1 MAKLTLNTIG
11 SRYGSIDALNANF
24 DAIETALENTL
35 SRDGTIPNTMEVDLD
50 MNSNNIINYVTD
62 VTNSSSLITVGTADT
77 RYVNTTGDTMTGT
90 LNMGNKPII
99 NLQDAINNQDAIT
112 LKQVNGLVQSANTG
126 NIVKLREIATAT
138 AGQTIFNLSGLTY
151 TPASNNL
158 SVFIQGIKQRLT
170 SAYAETD
177 NNTITFTEAVPV
189 TAVVEFI
196 VNDDI

>member
-35 SRDGTIPNTMEVDLD
+35 SRDGSIPNTMDAPLD
-50 MNSNNIINYVTD
+50 MDSN
-62 VTNSSSLITVGTADT
+62 
-77 RYVNTTGDTMTGT
+77 R
-90 LNMGNKPII
+90 II
-99 NLQDAINNQDAIT
+99 NLTDGINNQDAVT

-138 AGQTIFNLSGLTY
+138 AGQTVFNLSALTY

-189 TAVVEFI
+189 NAVIEFI
-196 VNDDI
+196 INDDI

>member
-35 SRDGTIPNTMEVDLD
+35 SRDGTLPNNMDANFD
-50 MNSNNIINYVTD
+50 MDSNRIINM
-62 VTNSSSLITVGTADT
+62 AD
-77 RYVNTTGDTMTGT
+77 G
-90 LNMGNKPII
+90 
-99 NLQDAINNQDAIT
+99 INNPDAVT
-112 LKQVNGLVQSANTG
+112 VRQMNGLIQGAYSG

-138 AGQTIFNLSGLTY
+138 SGQTVFNLASLTY
-151 TPASNNL
+151 VPNSNNL
-158 SVFIQGIKQRLT
+158 SVFINGIKQRVT
-170 SAYAETD
+170 SSYAETD

-196 VNDDI
+196 INDDV

>member
-1 MAKLTLNTIG
+1 MAKLTLTTIG
-11 SRYGSIDALNANF
+11 SRYGSIDALNNNF

-35 SRDGTIPNTMEVDLD
+35 SRDGTGPNNMDANFD
-50 MNSNNIINYVTD
+50 MDSN
-62 VTNSSSLITVGTADT
+62 
-77 RYVNTTGDTMTGT
+77 R
-90 LNMGNKPII
+90 II
-99 NLQDAINNQDAIT
+99 NLSDGLNNADAVT
-112 LKQVNGLVQSANTG
+112 VKQLNGALQGVASG

-158 SVFIQGIKQRLT
+158 SIFINGIKQRLT
-170 SAYAETD
+170 SAYVETD

>member
-1 MAKLTLNTIG
+1 MWTILIILLGLLMAKLTLNTIG

-35 SRDGTIPNTMEVDLD
+35 SRNGTAPNGMDADLD
-50 MNSNNIINYVTD
+50 MDSN
-62 VTNSSSLITVGTADT
+62 
-77 RYVNTTGDTMTGT
+77 R
-90 LNMGNKPII
+90 II
-99 NLQDAINNQDAIT
+99 NLADGINNVDAVNV
-112 LKQVNGLVQSANTG
+112 KQVNGLLQGVYSG

-138 AGQTIFNLSGLTY
+138 AGQTVFNLSGLTY

-158 SVFIQGIKQRLT
+158 SIFINGVKQRLT
-170 SAYAETD
+170 SAYVETD
-177 NNTITFTEAVPV
+177 NNTITFTAAVPV

>member
-35 SRDGTIPNTMEVDLD
+35 SRDGTAPNGMHANFD
-50 MNSNNIINYVTD
+50 MDSNRV
-62 VTNSSSLITVGTADT
+62 
-77 RYVNTTGDTMTGT
+77 
-90 LNMGNKPII
+90 I
-99 NLQDAINNQDAIT
+99 NLADGINNPDAVNVR
-112 LKQVNGLVQSANTG
+112 QVNGLIQGVHNG
-126 NIVKLREIATAT
+126 NIVKLREVFTAT
-138 AGQTIFNLSGLTY
+138 SGQTVFNLTSLTY
-151 TPASNNL
+151 VPYSNNL
-158 SVFIQGIKQRLT
+158 SVFINGIKQRVT

-196 VNDDI
+196 INDEV

>member
-35 SRDGTIPNTMEVDLD
+35 SRDGTLPNNMDANLD
-50 MNSNNIINYVTD
+50 MDSN
-62 VTNSSSLITVGTADT
+62 
-77 RYVNTTGDTMTGT
+77 R
-90 LNMGNKPII
+90 II
-99 NLQDAINNQDAIT
+99 NLADGINNADAVN
-112 LKQVNGLVQSANTG
+112 LRQVNGLIQSAYNG

-138 AGQTIFNLSGLTY
+138 SGQTIFNLSGLTY

-158 SVFIQGIKQRLT
+158 SIFINGIKQRLT
-170 SAYAETD
+170 SAYTETD

-189 TAVVEFI
+189 NAVVEFI

>member
-35 SRDGTIPNTMEVDLD
+35 SRDGTLPNNMDANLD
-50 MNSNNIINYVTD
+50 MDSN
-62 VTNSSSLITVGTADT
+62 
-77 RYVNTTGDTMTGT
+77 R
-90 LNMGNKPII
+90 II
-99 NLQDAINNQDAIT
+99 NLADAINNPDAVT
-112 LKQVNGLVQSANTG
+112 LRQVNGLIQGAYDG

-138 AGQTIFNLSGLTY
+138 SGQTVFNLASLTY
-151 TPASNNL
+151 VPASNNL
-158 SVFIQGIKQRLT
+158 SIYINGIKQRVT

-189 TAVVEFI
+189 NAIVEFI
-196 VNDDI
+196 VNDEI